1 MPPAL
6 LRRAEP
12 LVSASGVPSPALPPT
27 PSTTTSERPYTLL
40 QTIPRR
46 HRSLRDKVGSRLKKL
61 LARAK
66 AFTVPDARVQM
77 HRETPRPREFED
89 LGSGPPGGRQR
100 THRRTLSDTSQFIA
114 SVRRLARRSLTSVPA
129 PSPQPPSIDSSSGE
143 LAEKPSPSLE
153 LGGLHP
159 NAAGGGAQSRSAGA
173 SPHRRPVTLI
183 QTRSHASSTPRVE
196 EEDEHALEAYNSESQ
211 AETTHTQFLAPSY
224 VPESPTTYKD
234 RGEGPYVAGEGA
246 AGKSLF
252 VDEAGPSSS
261 GTGTDE
267 RVPVLGLVELVDEDR
282 TPGAESKPGA
292 PESYDFAAPNPG
304 SNANGSPSGSASA
317 NGGLPKPANATSS
330 KPAGSNASSKSANPS
345 ATSKSPQA
353 NTAPAYVHPQSI
365 QQATGDELEP
375 KVPAL
380 LVQGTPMLKITQK
393 KTRQKFFKLDADQG
407 LVTWESEK
415 AGIINIE
422 NIKEIRIGEA
432 ARYYRELFKVPLERE
447 DRWLTIVY
455 TSDNKYKI
463 LHVLAYSPTTAQL
476 WARTLLSLRELR
488 QNVMSGLVSPARMWE
503 RHYWRGADMSQDER
517 LELEEVERLCRRL
530 NVRLRRGELLERFKS
545 ADKGG
550 KGYLDFSD
558 FQQFVKK
565 LQARPEVKRLW
576 NKLRGEGLFDLGVFE
591 RFMREE
597 QKQRDLPQEEI
608 ERIFAKY
615 AGSTAPTP
623 VTSMASSPETC
634 PRPASPVRSNTS
646 PPNSRPASPAIRRNT
661 SPAPRAR
668 SRSRSRSRTSS
679 FAKLVPNAL
688 SGRITP
694 SAFSSSEH
702 HHYRAEHEEY
712 TIAAGLAPSTAL
724 AVQPHWTLD
733 DFSAFLLSADNAAFG
748 DSTHDMN
755 RPLSEYFI
763 SSSHNTYLVGHQ
775 LVGESTIEGY
785 IRALEC
791 GCRSVEVD
799 IWDGDTEPV
808 ITHGRTLTG
817 SVSLRHVAQ
826 AIAKYA
832 FVASPYPVIIS
843 AEMHAGIEQQS
854 QVAAIFREAFG
865 AALVTAPIEG
875 STWSGPSDLEEL
887 DALPSPEQLKGRV
900 LVKFKNALLS
910 EVEVEVDHEDEW
922 TEETGSSDV
931 ESAREVG
938 RAMSIAKRMR
948 RSFRAPKR
956 PDPSELF
963 PSAPSNPYNLDPM
976 SATLAPPTTT
986 APPTLSVP
994 LPPPTSPPRKK
1005 QRAYSNISE
1014 HYEKPKLKMSR
1025 SLVDLLIYTVG
1036 VKFRGLNK
1044 KERYGVEQMF
1054 SLSEKT
1060 ANKVAKENAMGLVKH
1075 CRSNLVRLYPNGTRV
1090 TSTNYDP
1097 TRYWA
1102 AGVQL
1107 VALNWQT
1114 IDLGNM
1120 MNQALFQRNN
1130 KSGYLLKPEALRL
1143 KDCKEK
1149 LMRRTEYFLDI
1160 TVISA
1165 QQVPRRRDEFGREII
1180 KDEIMDPLV
1189 EVSLHVPD
1197 WPTAPTQDPGSPP
1210 SKNASGTSGKKA
1222 ESSGK
1227 KSDAK
1232 SSERRTY
1239 RTTAVKNNGFNP
1251 VWEESVSIPFTC
1263 VGDMWDLV
1271 FVKFTVLDDDDDDEP
1286 LALYCASLGSLRQG
1300 YRHLPLHDLQF
1311 SQYLFSTLFVHISL
1325 RRAN

>member
-1 MPPAL
+1 MPAP

-12 LVSASGVPSPALPPT
+12 LVSAAGIPSPALPPT

-40 QTIPRR
+40 QTVPRR
-46 HRSLRDKVGSRLKKL
+46 NRSLRDKVGARLKKL
-61 LARAK
+61 IARAK
-66 AFTVPDARVQM
+66 AFTAPDERIRMQ
-77 HRETPRPREFED
+77 REAPRPREFED
-89 LGSGPPGGRQR
+89 LGNGPPAGQQR
-100 THRRTLSDTSQFIA
+100 THRRTLSDTSQFIE

-129 PSPQPPSIDSSSGE
+129 PSPQPPSIGSSSSE
-143 LAEKPSPSLE
+143 LAEKPSTPLE

-159 NAAGGGAQSRSAGA
+159 NAAAGAAGAGAQSRSAGA
-173 SPHRRPVTLI
+173 SPYRRPVTLI

-234 RGEGPYVAGEGA
+234 RDEGPYVPDEGGGA
-246 AGKSLF
+246 KSLF
-252 VDEAGPSSS
+252 VDEVGSSS
-261 GTGTDE
+261 PGTGIGAGTDKT
-267 RVPVLGLVELVDEDR
+267 LVEPVDQDL
-282 TPGAESKPGA
+282 TPRAEPKPGA
-292 PESYDFAAPNPG
+292 PKSHELAAPNPG
-304 SNANGSPSGSASA
+304 PNVNGSPSRSA
-317 NGGLPKPANATSS
+317 NASGGLPKPADTT
-330 KPAGSNASSKSANPS
+330 SSKSANPNPTPKS
-345 ATSKSPQA
+345 TNPSGGSSNATSNAARVDAQPVQR
-353 NTAPAYVHPQSI
+353 
-365 QQATGDELEP
+365 ATGDEFEP

-380 LVQGTPMLKITQK
+380 LVQGTPMLKVTQK
-393 KTRQKFFKLDADQG
+393 QTRQKFFRLDADQG

-422 NIKEIRIGEA
+422 NIKEIRTGED
-432 ARYYRELFKVPLERE
+432 ARYYRELFKIAPDRE

-455 TSDNKYKI
+455 TTDNKYKI
-463 LHVLAYSPTTAQL
+463 LHVIAYSSATARL
-476 WARTLLSLRELR
+476 WERTLLSLRELR

-503 RHYWRGADMSQDER
+503 RHYWRGADMSMDER

-545 ADKGG
+545 TDKGG

-576 NKLRGEGLFDLGVFE
+576 NKMRGEGLFDLAVFE

-608 ERIFAKY
+608 ERIFAKF
-615 AGSTAPTP
+615 AGSTPT
-623 VTSMASSPETC
+623 TSVACSPETR

-646 PPNSRPASPAIRRNT
+646 PPHSRPASPAIRRNT
-661 SPAPRAR
+661 SPAPQAR
-668 SRSRSRSRTSS
+668 SRSRSRSRTHS
-679 FAKLVPNAL
+679 FAKLVPHAL
-688 SGRITP
+688 SGKATP
-694 SAFSSSEH
+694 SAFSPSEH
-702 HHYRAEHEEY
+702 RHPEHEPEY
-712 TIAAGLAPSTAL
+712 TIAAGLVPSTAL

-755 RPLSEYFI
+755 RPLSDYFI

-785 IRALEC
+785 IRSLGC

-843 AEMHAGIEQQS
+843 AEMHAGIEQQT

-865 AALVTAPIEG
+865 SALVTAPIEG

-887 DALPSPEQLKGRV
+887 EALPSPEQLKGRV

-910 EVEVEVDHEDEW
+910 EVEIEVDHEDEW
-922 TEETGSSDV
+922 NEETGSSDV
-931 ESAREVG
+931 ESAKAEAG

-948 RSFRAPKR
+948 RSFRATKR

-963 PSAPSNPYNLDPM
+963 PPSPNPHNLDPM
-976 SATLAPPTTT
+976 SATLAPPTTM
-986 APPTLSVP
+986 APPALPVP
-994 LPPPTSPPRKK
+994 LSPPTSPPRKK

-1014 HYEKPKLKMSR
+1014 HHEKPKLKMSR
-1025 SLVDLLIYTVG
+1025 SLADLLIYTVG

-1060 ANKVAKENAMGLVKH
+1060 ANKVSKENAMGLVKH
-1075 CRSNLVRLYPNGTRV
+1075 CRTNLVRLYPNGTRV

-1107 VALNWQT
+1107 VAMNWQT

-1120 MNQALFQRNN
+1120 MNQALFRRNN

-1143 KDCKEK
+1143 KECKEK
-1149 LMRRTEYFLDI
+1149 LLRRTEYFLDI

-1165 QQVPRRRDEFGREII
+1165 QQVPRRRDEVGREII

-1197 WPTAPTQDPGSPP
+1197 WPTAPTQDPSSPP
-1210 SKNASGTSGKKA
+1210 GKSAGGTSGKKA
-1222 ESSGK
+1222 ESSSK

-1232 SSERRTY
+1232 SLERRTY

-1271 FVKFTVLDDDDDDEP
+1271 FVKFAVMDDDDDDDP